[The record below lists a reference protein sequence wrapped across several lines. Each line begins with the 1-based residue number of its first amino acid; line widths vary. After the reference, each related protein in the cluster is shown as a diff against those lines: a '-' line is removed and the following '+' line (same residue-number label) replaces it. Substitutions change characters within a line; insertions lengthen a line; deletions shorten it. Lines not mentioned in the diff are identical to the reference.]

1 MKQSLFRPPQ
11 EVIDAAN
18 LVWTYAGCDKDEVR
32 HEKDKLLDKSGT
44 YDEVSKSYLTMAK
57 RIRDEQKV

>member
-1 MKQSLFRPPQ
+1 MRQSCFRPPQ

-18 LVWTYAGCDKDEVR
+18 CVWTYAGCDKDEIR
-32 HEKDKLLDKSGT
+32 HEKDKLLDKHGT
-44 YDEVSKSYLTMAK
+44 YDEVSESYLLMAK